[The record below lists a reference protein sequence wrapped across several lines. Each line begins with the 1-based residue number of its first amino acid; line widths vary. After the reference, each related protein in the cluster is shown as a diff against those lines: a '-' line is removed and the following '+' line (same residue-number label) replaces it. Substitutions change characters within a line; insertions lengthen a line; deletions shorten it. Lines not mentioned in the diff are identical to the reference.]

1 MAIIWHV
8 KNFLHHSFMNVS
20 VLVTLGVISV
30 CAPLLLLSHIQFI
43 SITLKDFP
51 YMFIHCVFCCL
62 YFLCY
67 QILFS
72 LSSVILFPIDFF
84 SSLVRP
90 LCVYYS
96 PSFPQSPCLFPF
108 SDAANYLISSPES
121 IHHSILRAYTAL
133 WFHYSTLAPSVTNPV
148 FFSAVSHSVSYC
160 FTKDM

>member
-90 LCVYYS
+90 LCLLFTFLPSVSLFVPFFRCCQLPDFLTWIHS
-96 PSFPQSPCLFPF
+96 PLLPQSIHSPLVSLF
-108 SDAANYLISSPES
+108 YISSFCDKS
-121 IHHSILRAYTAL
+121 S
-133 WFHYSTLAPSVTNPV
+133 
-148 FFSAVSHSVSYC
+148 FFLCC
-160 FTKDM
+160 FSFCQLLFY